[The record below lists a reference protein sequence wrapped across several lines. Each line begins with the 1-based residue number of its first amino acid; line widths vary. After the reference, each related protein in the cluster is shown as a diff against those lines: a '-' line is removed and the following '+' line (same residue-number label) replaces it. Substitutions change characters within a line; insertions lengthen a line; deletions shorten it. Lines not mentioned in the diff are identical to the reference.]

1 MEFVVI
7 GKLNKTHQEIEK
19 TIRKMGGKVVSVI
32 HKELA
37 AVISNP
43 EEVQRMGVQIK
54 MAKRHNIP
62 VVPEDF
68 LAEVSKGTDPIFY
81 IISESLCDWGGDVR
95 IKLIIYSLL
104 SFILITEFL
113 SLCIAIRTYQAK

>member
-1 MEFVVI
+1 
-7 GKLNKTHQEIEK
+7 
-19 TIRKMGGKVVSVI
+19 MGGKVVSVI
-32 HKELA
+32 HEELA
-37 AVISNP
+37 AVISNQQ
-43 EEVQRMGVQIK
+43 EVQRMGQQIK
-54 MAKRHNIP
+54 MAKQHSIP

-68 LAEVSKGTDPIFY
+68 LTEVLKGTDPIFY

-113 SLCIAIRTYQAK
+113 SLCVSSHTNVLSKMTC